1 MKILKEYWTMIRK
14 TSGDKLFLS
23 FLIFYVIDCYLIYCF
38 DPSLSSYGDALW
50 MGFSV
55 ATTIGLGDFTVTTTA
70 ARICTILLGIYG
82 SIMEAYIPGLIASW
96 YLQKL
101 SQKRDG
107 LIARHADALS
117 RLDTMSDQEK
127 KDLSARIAADEKEG
141 IRHA

>member
-1 MKILKEYWTMIRK
+1 MNILRDYWTMIRK

-23 FLIFYVIDCYLIYCF
+23 FLIFYLIDCYLIYRF

-70 ARICTILLGIYG
+70 ARVCTILLGIYG

-101 SQKRDG
+101 SDKRDQM
-107 LIARHADALS
+107 IARHADQLS
-117 RLDTMSDQEK
+117 RLDTMSTQQK
-127 KDLSARIAADEKEG
+127 KSLSAS
-141 IRHA
+141 IRKGGSSHE

>member
-1 MKILKEYWTMIRK
+1 MSVLRDYWTMIRK

-23 FLIFYVIDCYLIYCF
+23 FLIFYLIDCYLIYRF

-70 ARICTILLGIYG
+70 ARVCTILLGIYG

-101 SQKRDG
+101 SDKRDQM
-107 LIARHADALS
+107 IARHADQLS
-117 RLDTMSDQEK
+117 RLDTMSTQQK
-127 KDLSARIAADEKEG
+127 KSLSAS
-141 IRHA
+141 IRKGGSSHE

>member
-1 MKILKEYWTMIRK
+1 MSVLRDYWTMIRK

-23 FLIFYVIDCYLIYCF
+23 FLIFYLIDCYLIYRF

-101 SQKRDG
+101 SDKRDQ
-107 LIARHADALS
+107 LIARHADQLS
-117 RLDTMSDQEK
+117 HLDTMSTQQK
-127 KDLSARIAADEKEG
+127 KSLSAS
-141 IRHA
+141 IRKGGNGHE